1 MVTKDIR
8 ELREFLTANSWL
20 EMDLTLSDESKNFP
34 RPPVQKAP
42 LPGQELIHL
51 PEFNRDILQKEDIIS
66 LIQSR
71 RSRRLYS
78 SCALSL
84 PELSF
89 LLWATQGVRK
99 ITKNCTVRNVA
110 SAGNSH
116 TFETYLAVFHV
127 EELKEGIYRYL
138 PLEHALT
145 FEFSVPDLSEKMI
158 EIGRNYH
165 YVGQSAVTF
174 IWTTI
179 PYRMEWRYM
188 ESSARLIAIDA
199 GHVCQNLYLACE
211 AIGCGTC
218 AIGAFI
224 QTKADELLRLDGKEE
239 FVFYM
244 APVGKQLEK

>member
-1 MVTKDIR
+1 MTTKDIR
-8 ELREFLTANSWL
+8 ELREFLTTNSWL
-20 EMDLTLSDESKNFP
+20 KMDLTLSDENKNVP
-34 RPPVQKAP
+34 MPPVQKAP
-42 LPGQELIHL
+42 LPCQELIHL
-51 PEFNRDILQKEDIIS
+51 PDINRDILKNEDIIS
-66 LIQSR
+66 IIKDRKSR
-71 RSRRLYS
+71 RRYS
-78 SCALSL
+78 NCALSL

-99 ITKNCTVRNVA
+99 TTKNYTLRNVA

-127 EELKEGIYRYL
+127 KELKEGIYRYL
-138 PLEHALT
+138 PLEHALV
-145 FEFSVPDLSEKMI
+145 FEFSVSNLSEKMV
-158 EIGRNYH
+158 ELGRNYH
-165 YVGQSAVTF
+165 YVGKSAVTF

-218 AIGAFI
+218 AIGAFV
-224 QTKADELLRLDGKEE
+224 QSKADELLQLDGKEE

-244 APVGKQLEK
+244 APVGKQL